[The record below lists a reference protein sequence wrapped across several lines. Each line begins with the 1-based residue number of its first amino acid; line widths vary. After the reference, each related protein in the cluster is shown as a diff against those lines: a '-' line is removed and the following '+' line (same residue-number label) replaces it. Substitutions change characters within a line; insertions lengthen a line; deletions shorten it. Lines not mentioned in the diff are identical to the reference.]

1 MSDPVPYLDGR
12 CQSHGS
18 PDQYHDL
25 CPGRFRSQF
34 GVEHACLCPEHANDK
49 PREDA

>member
-1 MSDPVPYLDGR
+1 MTDAVPYLDGH
-12 CQSHGS
+12 CGTHGR
-18 PDQYHDL
+18 PDQFHAL

-34 GVEHACLCPEHANDK
+34 GVEHACSCIEHLNDK